1 MLQILNSGCTSS
13 ADDTSDDVKD
23 LKSSPCEKAPH
34 QSPRA
39 EKPKSPTPHV
49 AAANGRLTNN
59 PSEDEDDPNYYIAS
73 DFNGKLYSSQS
84 ENCEENAVKL
94 KSENSQQ
101 HKKASQQSKVKVNC
115 SESESEKQYM
125 DSELS
130 GPTFDHEDD
139 FWN

>member
-1 MLQILNSGCTSS
+1 MLLIPTSGCSSS

-23 LKSSPCEKAPH
+23 LKSSPCEKAPL
-34 QSPRA
+34 QGSRG
-39 EKPKSPTPHV
+39 EKPNTPTPPV
-49 AAANGRLTNN
+49 AANGMLNKN

-73 DFNGKLYSSQS
+73 DFNDKLYSSQS
-84 ENCEENAVKL
+84 ENCEENAAKR
-94 KSENSQQ
+94 KSESLQQ
-101 HKKASQQSKVKVNC
+101 PKITSLQSKVKVNC

-130 GPTFDHEDD
+130 GPTLDHEDD

>member
-1 MLQILNSGCTSS
+1 MLPIPTSGCSSS

-23 LKSSPCEKAPH
+23 LKSSPCEKAPL
-34 QSPRA
+34 QGSRG
-39 EKPKSPTPHV
+39 ENPKSPTPPV
-49 AAANGRLTNN
+49 AANGMLTKN

-73 DFNGKLYSSQS
+73 DFNDKLYSSQS

-94 KSENSQQ
+94 KSESLQQ
-101 HKKASQQSKVKVNC
+101 PKITSLQSKVKVNC

-130 GPTFDHEDD
+130 GPTLDHEDD

>member
-1 MLQILNSGCTSS
+1 MLLIPTSGCSSS

-23 LKSSPCEKAPH
+23 LKSSPCEKAPL
-34 QSPRA
+34 QGSRG
-39 EKPKSPTPHV
+39 ENPKSPTPHV
-49 AAANGRLTNN
+49 AANGMLTKN

-73 DFNGKLYSSQS
+73 DFNDKLYSSQS
-84 ENCEENAVKL
+84 ENCGENAVKL
-94 KSENSQQ
+94 KSESLQQ
-101 HKKASQQSKVKVNC
+101 PKITSLQSKVKVNC

-130 GPTFDHEDD
+130 GPTLDHEDD

>member
-1 MLQILNSGCTSS
+1 MLLIPTSGCSSS

-23 LKSSPCEKAPH
+23 LKSSPCEKAPL
-34 QSPRA
+34 QGSRG
-39 EKPKSPTPHV
+39 ENPKSPTPPV
-49 AAANGRLTNN
+49 AANGMLTKN

-73 DFNGKLYSSQS
+73 DFNDKLYSSQS
-84 ENCEENAVKL
+84 ENCEENAVKR
-94 KSENSQQ
+94 KSESLQQ
-101 HKKASQQSKVKVNC
+101 PKITSLQSKVKVNC

-130 GPTFDHEDD
+130 GPTLDHEDD

>member
-1 MLQILNSGCTSS
+1 MLPIPTSGCSSS

-23 LKSSPCEKAPH
+23 LKSSPCEKAPR
-34 QSPRA
+34 QGSRG
-39 EKPKSPTPHV
+39 ENPKSPTPPV
-49 AAANGRLTNN
+49 AANGMLTKN

-73 DFNGKLYSSQS
+73 DFNDKLYSSQS

-94 KSENSQQ
+94 KSESLQQ
-101 HKKASQQSKVKVNC
+101 PKITSLQSKVKVNC

-130 GPTFDHEDD
+130 GPTLDHEDD

>member
-1 MLQILNSGCTSS
+1 MLPIPTSGCSSS

-23 LKSSPCEKAPH
+23 LKSSPCEKAPL
-34 QSPRA
+34 QGSRG
-39 EKPKSPTPHV
+39 ENPKSPTPV
-49 AAANGRLTNN
+49 TANGMLTKN

-73 DFNGKLYSSQS
+73 DFNDKLYSSQS
-84 ENCEENAVKL
+84 ENCEENAVKR
-94 KSENSQQ
+94 KSESLQQ
-101 HKKASQQSKVKVNC
+101 PKITSLQSKVKVNC

-130 GPTFDHEDD
+130 GPTLDHEDD